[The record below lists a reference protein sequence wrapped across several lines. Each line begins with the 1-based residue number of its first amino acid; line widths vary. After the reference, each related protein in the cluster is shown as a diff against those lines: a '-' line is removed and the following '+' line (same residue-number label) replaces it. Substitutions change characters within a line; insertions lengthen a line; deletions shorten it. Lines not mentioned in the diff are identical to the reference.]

1 MGRQLQQF
9 TTLRKQ
15 RAYMSNAKFLTIIL
29 GSLGMFPILTA
40 GQIPVRVQA
49 IKPPTIPI
57 RSAYDDQFAVSR
69 LWRDR

>member
-1 MGRQLQQF
+1 
-9 TTLRKQ
+9 
-15 RAYMSNAKFLTIIL
+15 MSNAKFLTIIL